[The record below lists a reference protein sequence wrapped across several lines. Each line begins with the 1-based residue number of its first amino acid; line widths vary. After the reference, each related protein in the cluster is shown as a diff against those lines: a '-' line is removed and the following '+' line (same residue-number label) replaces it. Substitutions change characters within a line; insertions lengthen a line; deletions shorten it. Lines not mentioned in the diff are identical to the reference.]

1 MRAPSIA
8 EASSSRRALL
18 EFLRRAARLLL
29 PVEID
34 LGPSQ
39 ARLYSYLDSVR
50 GSGAKAALH
59 LSPLATTALPSAFYR
74 WIQIRP
80 RGCGG
85 GWLLS
90 APGIEPRGRNA
101 ALVAL
106 EKARLDTSSQAMD
119 ADLKPASDPLVLVVP
134 GGMDDEKAYVFPVTR
149 IGDDA
154 CAIEAT
160 KPFEPGT
167 GLRHVE
173 IVGDK
178 RLLREAS
185 AQVVQTVPCF
195 TPEGAPLFHCRLVL
209 GPSRIRDSN
218 ELYDLVNEPQRVR
231 RLMTLIGLMRPVGW
245 YEGRPGNRG
254 ALRFLEV
261 SQDQAVLDLVQPAR
275 LEEGLPTR
283 LAIGF
288 ELFSVHYDMAVRA
301 LERQGDRLRVAL
313 PLVVRCRRHHR
324 RADRVEVDGGD
335 DVRLRFRNP
344 ATGAVSER
352 SLLDLSFVGLSF
364 GMQEDEDVIWES
376 LPLENTEI
384 AWRGER
390 IALGDIETRAVRQRN
405 GGRTCH
411 AAVVRPG
418 IAEDPVMIDLIA
430 RLGHPEVKVHDGRDF
445 SSMVSIYMR
454 AGLFAPFMH
463 RNLEPVTREAQRVW
477 TDLHTRAPDII
488 RTLVHGDPLA
498 PDAAVTALRAWERTW
513 MAQHFVDVGGMSGG
527 AAGKLQLAYVDHVMP
542 RPDGHFLLFFVKGDN
557 RRMNSFYERFFAS
570 SGTSETVTR
579 TTVELWT
586 HSGDAPPPS
595 APVADRFQVRSCAR
609 RDELLVSRAARR
621 SLGDLPA
628 AALSMLPGEL
638 GLPDTAARFA
648 RAGRERARSCRLLL
662 ASRQPLYALIEEVTP
677 PGLNLTWMLNAS
689 WILPVH
695 PHLDDDGQGIR
706 AALASLF
713 DHPAQSPVGDR
724 FVIVPEGAFGPPL
737 LEAGFEKLAGVFL
750 YVLNRAGV
758 HRYYYY
764 TANRYGEIGARV
776 GRRRARVSLRTENGD

>member
-1 MRAPSIA
+1 MKAASTTRAPL
-8 EASSSRRALL
+8 SRQKQLA
-18 EFLRRAARLLL
+18 FLRRAARQLL

-34 LGPSQ
+34 LGPEQ
-39 ARLYSYLDSVR
+39 ARLHTYLDSVR
-50 GSGAKAALH
+50 GTGAAAALH
-59 LSPLATTALPSAFYR
+59 LCPLATAALPGATAR

-80 RGCGG
+80 RGPG

-90 APGIEPRGRNA
+90 APGIERHGCNA
-101 ALVAL
+101 ARVAL
-106 EKARLDTSSQAMD
+106 ENARLHISPRETDTNLISAN
-119 ADLKPASDPLVLVVP
+119 DPLVLVVP
-134 GGMDDEKAYVFPVTR
+134 GGIDDERAYVFPVTR
-149 IGDDA
+149 IGDEV

-160 KPFEPGT
+160 RPFTPGT

-185 AQVVQTVPCF
+185 AQVVETIPCF
-195 TPEGAPLFHCRLVL
+195 TPEGAQLFHCLLAL
-209 GPSRIRDSN
+209 GPSRIQDSN
-218 ELYDLVNEPQRVR
+218 DLYDLVNEPQRVQ
-231 RLMTLIGLMRPVGW
+231 RLMKLIGLMRPVGW
-245 YEGRPGNRG
+245 YEAQPASRG

-261 SQDQAVLDLVQPAR
+261 SRDQAVLDLVQPAPPDGELPAR
-275 LEEGLPTR
+275 LTIGL
-283 LAIGF
+283 
-288 ELFSVHYDMAVRA
+288 ELFSVHYDMAVRV
-301 LERQGDRLRVAL
+301 LERQNDRLRVAL
-313 PLVVRCRRHHR
+313 PLVIRRRRRDR
-324 RADRVEVDGGD
+324 RADRVEVNGDD

-344 ATGAVSER
+344 ATGTVSDR
-352 SLLDLSFVGLSF
+352 RLLDLSFVGLSF
-364 GMQEDEDVIWES
+364 DIRDGDDVIWEN
-376 LPLENTEI
+376 LPLESAEI
-384 AWRGER
+384 TWRGER
-390 IALGDIETRAVRQRN
+390 IALGDIETRAIRQCD
-405 GGRTCH
+405 GGRTCY
-411 AAVVRPG
+411 AAIVRPG

-430 RLGHPEVKVHDGRDF
+430 QLGHPEVTVHDGRDF
-445 SSMVSIYMR
+445 SAMVRIYIQ

-463 RNLEPVTREAQRVW
+463 RNLEPMTREAQRVW

-527 AAGKLQLAYVDHVMP
+527 AAGKLQLAYVDHVLP

-557 RRMNSFYERFFAS
+557 RRMNSFYERFFSS

-586 HSGDAPPPS
+586 HTGDLPSPPLP
-595 APVADRFQVRSCAR
+595 AANGFRVRPCAR
-609 RDELLVSRAARR
+609 RDEPLISLAARR

-638 GLPDTAARFA
+638 GLPDTAARFS
-648 RAGRERARSCRLLL
+648 RANRIRARSCRLLIGH
-662 ASRQPLYALIEEVTP
+662 RQTLYALIEEITP
-677 PGLNLTWMLNAS
+677 PGLNLTWMLNAN

-695 PHLDDDGQGIR
+695 SHMDDDGEGIR
-706 AALASLF
+706 TAVARLF

-737 LEAGFEKLAGVFL
+737 AEAGFEKLAPVYL

-764 TANRYGEIGARV
+764 AASRYGEGGARV
-776 GRRRARVSLRTENGD
+776 GRRLARVSLPPENGL